1 MLEYTDYLKFL
12 SSFVIIIVFL
22 YAVYYFVNNYGKG
35 IIPGKKGVIRIL
47 DVKYL
52 SKGKGFAVIEA
63 NKEFFLVS
71 FDDKEIKVI
80 KQWDSIN
87 YGDII
92 SEKDDKDH
100 P

>member
-1 MLEYTDYLKFL
+1 LLEYTDYLKFL